1 MTTHCLDS
9 DKLKTVLEAFDVL
22 TDLAPYIAAAT
33 WSWILINELGI
44 TAEPLISLV
53 RR

>member
-9 DKLKTVLEAFDVL
+9 DKLKRLLEAFDTL
-22 TDLAPYIAAAT
+22 TELAPYIAAAT
-33 WSWILINELGI
+33 WSWILINEVGI
-44 TAEPLISLV
+44 TAELLISLV